1 MVLHQPSDLER
12 PVLEQFSLAGKICL
26 VTGGSRGI
34 GYRVVQAL
42 AEAGADVAF
51 IYKSN
56 PDSDQAAQTLSI
68 ATGVR
73 VKAFRCDV
81 TNREETRT
89 IINAIADDF
98 GRGKLDVVVAN
109 AGVCS
114 NFEALDYDE
123 NSWGH
128 INSVNYDGAMWTAM
142 AAGAIFKRQGHGNL
156 IFTAS
161 VSAHIVNVPQRQVA
175 YNASKAAVL
184 QLARGLAV
192 EWTDFARVNCVSP
205 GYVWTESKFTPNI
218 LGSALRDAGLIKYEV
233 ESEAECSGSSSKFAT
248 EGADG

>member
-1 MVLHQPSDLER
+1 MAQEVLGIVLCR
-12 PVLEQFSLAGKICL
+12 P
-26 VTGGSRGI
+26 
-34 GYRVVQAL
+34 L

-51 IYKSN
+51 IYKSK
-56 PDSDQAAQTLSI
+56 PDAEQIAKSLSET
-68 ATGVR
+68 TGVR
-73 VKAFRCDV
+73 VAAFKCDV
-81 TNREETRT
+81 TDKSQVETTVRRVFS
-89 IINAIADDF
+89 DF
-98 GRGKLDVVVAN
+98 GRNQLDVVVAN

-114 NFEALDYDE
+114 THEALGYDE
-123 NSWGH
+123 DSWRH

-142 AAGAIFKRQGHGNL
+142 AAGNIFKTQGRGNM

-205 GYVWTESKFTPNI
+205 GYVWTESKFAPI
-218 LGSALRDAGLIKYEV
+218 LKTTQVQDHVFIRTV
-233 ESEAECSGSSSKFAT
+233 H
-248 EGADG
+248 